1 MVSFLFGLLL
11 TLAILIGGVVVCIYV
26 VIPIIGH
33 VFLFIGRLFR
43 FVFQEFRDVLLIPI
57 ALFVGVVKLLRAVLC
72 IVLARWDIAKI
83 EIHAA
88 KKRFYE
94 VWNRLV
100 AIFIDNPLR
109 VIGIGTPKKK
119 ETPDYA
125 KQVRSEVEGVI
136 EELKHVFGE
145 NKKTENKFNGYTVV
159 GTLPPGGSGAKIYI
173 AKPHNG
179 SPKAVIKCF
188 DISDGSALPQ
198 IVRESRS
205 MEAAKKLGLIIE
217 HHLDNKRFWYA
228 MPFHDGDHLGSVTS
242 SLHGTS
248 ANLNN
253 KNLRTILLYQQTLLQ
268 TLREYHLAGLWHKDV
283 KPDNI
288 IVHDGRAH
296 LVDLGLVTPLASAMT
311 LTTHGTEYFRDPEL
325 VRQAMRG
332 VKVHQVDGS
341 KFDVYSAGA
350 VLYFML
356 ENTFP
361 PHGGL
366 SGFNKNSPESIRW
379 VVRRAMSDYDKRYC
393 SVEEMLAD
401 IETIL
406 HAKDV
411 TKVRP
416 ADLPSMN
423 DDQSSPAEVVYKKS
437 VRPRTTPSTGG
448 GPFKQEKNKTKPL
461 GLLAAFIICAVI
473 VYATTSSDNTPT
485 IPQTVNT
492 VSSPSL
498 FDHQRPSGRVLLLEN
513 CAVASDPET
522 CKTQVIGIV
531 EQLILQGW
539 DIVSDQQ
546 LDARTRVWLPDGMQS
561 THEVAAKLE
570 HEQLAGIL
578 VFTESP
584 TNTLVATVVGPTK
597 STSFDFTTQNN

>member
-1 MVSFLFGLLL
+1 MVSSLIGLLF
-11 TLAILIGGVVVCIYV
+11 TLAILVGGLVLFIYV
-26 VIPIIGH
+26 VLPIIGH

-72 IVLARWDIAKI
+72 IVLARWDIAKT

-100 AIFIDNPLR
+100 AILIDNPLR
-109 VIGIGTPKKK
+109 VIGIDSAKQK

-145 NKKTENKFNGYTVV
+145 NKKSESKFKGYTIV
-159 GTLPPGGSGAKIYI
+159 GTLPPGGSGAKMYI

-179 SPKAVIKCF
+179 STKVVIKCF

-217 HHLDNKRFWYA
+217 HHLDNERFWYA
-228 MPFHDGDHLGSVTS
+228 MPFHDGDHLGVVTT
-242 SLHGTS
+242 SLHGSST
-248 ANLNN
+248 NLNN
-253 KNLRTILLYQQTLLQ
+253 KQLRTILSYQQTLLQ

-288 IVHDGRAH
+288 IVHDEKAH

-366 SGFNKNSPESIRW
+366 SGFSKNSPEGVRW
-379 VVRRAMSDYDKRYC
+379 IVRRAMSEYDKRYG

-411 TKVRP
+411 SKVRP
-416 ADLPSMN
+416 ADLPSMTN
-423 DDQSSPAEVVYKKS
+423 RSTVLDDDTYKKS
-437 VRPRTTPSTGG
+437 VRHRTTPSTGG
-448 GPFKQEKNKTKPL
+448 GPFKQENKKTKPL
-461 GLLAAFIICAVI
+461 GLLAVFIIGAI
-473 VYATTSSDNTPT
+473 VVYTTTSSDN
-485 IPQTVNT
+485 
-492 VSSPSL
+492 PSL
-498 FDHQRPSGRVLLLEN
+498 PQQTAIEESFKSIFNHPRPSGRVLLLNN
-513 CAVASDPET
+513 CALASNPEM
-522 CKTQVIGIV
+522 CNNQVTTVV
-531 EQLILQGW
+531 EKLIEQGW
-539 DIVSDQQ
+539 DIVSDQH
-546 LDARTRVWLPDGMQS
+546 LDARTRVWLHEDL
-561 THEVAAKLE
+561 TTTTEVAVKLE
-570 HEQLAGIL
+570 QEQLVGVLI
-578 VFTESP
+578 FTES
-584 TNTLVATVVGPTK
+584 TSNTLVAEIVEPTQSASF
-597 STSFDFTTQNN
+597 STNTQIN